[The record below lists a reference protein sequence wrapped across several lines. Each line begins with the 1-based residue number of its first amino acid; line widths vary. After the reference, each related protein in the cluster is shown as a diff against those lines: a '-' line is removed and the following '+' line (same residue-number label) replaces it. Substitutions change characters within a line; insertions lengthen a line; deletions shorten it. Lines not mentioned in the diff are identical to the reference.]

1 MSTIVKFDTT
11 SKFADKVTLFSSPTQ
26 PSANNPNPDTDDYS
40 VVVGG
45 TAIYLNNVP
54 EDQVDELFSKSQ
66 PGVGHYAD
74 GREYFLWSVSLEA
87 GVVPFIASEKQSE
100 SGNTYYVSYDSAA
113 LMSLLPFVS
122 SGVNKPKSRHGQTV
136 RVSTTSDMAV

>member
-1 MSTIVKFDTT
+1 MNSESVERVIVTELRLDK
-11 SKFADKVTLFSSPTQ
+11 ADRNE
-26 PSANNPNPDTDDYS
+26 AHD
-40 VVVGG
+40 
-45 TAIYLNNVP
+45 A
-54 EDQVDELFSKSQ
+54 
-66 PGVGHYAD
+66 GHYAD

-136 RVSTTSDMAV
+136 RVSTTSDEAV